1 MKALA
6 RLALALVA
14 VLSISACVIEDG
26 HGGGWH
32 GDRDYHY
39 R

>member
-14 VLSISACVIEDG
+14 VLSISACVVEPLHD
-26 HGGGWH
+26 GGGH

>member
-14 VLSISACVIEDG
+14 VLSISACVVEDG
-26 HGGGWH
+26 HGVGWH